1 MAGTEDPAL
10 YSEMVEEAR
19 GPGVATRTHR
29 VVLIR
34 GDGIGPE
41 LVDAAV
47 AVLEAVERSAGGF
60 HLDLD
65 LHEGG
70 AELYR
75 RTGYNLAPES
85 IEAIRQAD
93 ATMKGPVGLPDVRFP
108 DGTEAGVIGG
118 VLRTGLDTYAN
129 VRPIRLLPGV
139 PTPLKVEPGEIDY
152 VIVRENTEGLYLSR
166 GKGIATDSAVVDT
179 MMITRKGT
187 ERVARYAFELASGR
201 SGAPADGTRRVTCV
215 DKSNV
220 LASFAFFRR
229 VFDEVGEGYPGIE
242 REYLYADAAAQAL
255 VVRPQHFDVLV
266 MENFLGDILS
276 DLGGGTV
283 GGIGLCPSGNIGDH
297 HAYFEPIHGSAPDIA
312 GQDRAN
318 PISQVLTLA
327 MMLDHLGERAAARLV
342 GDAVSGALESGRLVI
357 GDGGQ
362 PVGGTRAAGETI
374 ATVVAEL
381 AKGR

>member
-1 MAGTEDPAL
+1 M
-10 YSEMVEEAR
+10 
-19 GPGVATRTHR
+19 ATRTHR

-47 AVLEAVERSAGGF
+47 AVLEAVERSVGGF
-60 HLDLD
+60 HLELD

-75 RTGYNLAPES
+75 RSGYNLAPES

-166 GKGIATDSAVVDT
+166 GKGIATDSAVADT

-187 ERVARYAFELASGR
+187 ERIARYAFELASGR
-201 SGAPADGTRRVTCV
+201 EGAPADGTRRVTCV

-374 ATVVAEL
+374 ASVVAEL